1 MTGGKVVAAVF
12 GSIFALV
19 ALGLLIS
26 GGFLL
31 WSHESLRDID
41 GFYSSS
47 EKYLDVDGYAI
58 VADEIDLASHPGDW
72 WPAKVDATVE
82 LRVRSMSGHDVF
94 LGIGPTE
101 DVDAYLTHVTH
112 SVIRQLGDNWRDVRL
127 VERSGGVP
135 DVAPGSLGIW
145 TSSVQGA
152 GQQTLT
158 WDLSRGRWSAVIMN
172 ADGAPDVSVVAV
184 VRAWLPI
191 LYPISIGLLVAG
203 IVFATLAAVLLVVAT
218 RGIAPQEEQPAST
231 PAGTYPTRVTGRIDA
246 PLSPVLWLIKWFL
259 LIPHYIAL
267 AFLWAAFAVLTVIA
281 WFAILFTGRYPR
293 GIFDFNVGVLRWT
306 WRVSFYSYAALA
318 TDAYPP
324 FTLKDVD
331 YPARLAVAYP
341 DHVSRGLALVKWW
354 LLAIP
359 HYVVVGL
366 LTSEVW
372 AWTTTRQVGDNA
384 AVQIGGGLIFIL
396 VLIAAFALLF
406 TGRYPRGL
414 FDLLI
419 GLNRWVLRVGTYVA
433 LMHDEYP
440 PFRLDMGGEEPSE
453 SSSAS

>member
-1 MTGGKVVAAVF
+1 MTTGKVVAAIF

-19 ALGLLIS
+19 ALGLLI
-26 GGFLL
+26 GGGALL
-31 WSHESLRDID
+31 WSHETLRDAD

-47 EKYLDVDGYAI
+47 AKYMDVDGYAI

-82 LRVRSMSGHDVF
+82 LRVVSTSGREVF
-94 LGIGPTE
+94 LGIGPKE
-101 DVDAYLTHVTH
+101 DVDAYLSNVTH
-112 SVIRQLGDNWRDVRL
+112 SVIRQLGDGWRDVRL
-127 VERSGGVP
+127 VERSG
-135 DVAPGSLGIW
+135 VAPSDAPASLGFW
-145 TSSVQGA
+145 TVSKQGP
-152 GQQTLT
+152 GEQTLT

-172 ADGAPDVSVVAV
+172 ADGSSDVSVSAI
-184 VRAWLPI
+184 VRARLPI
-191 LYPISIGLLVAG
+191 LYPISIGLVVAG
-203 IVFATLAAVLLVVAT
+203 IVFAALAAVLLVLAT
-218 RGIAPQEEQPAST
+218 RGVAPQEEQPVSQAAGAY
-231 PAGTYPTRVTGRIDA
+231 PAVVAGQIDA

-259 LIPHYIAL
+259 LIPHYIIL
-267 AFLWAAFAVLTVIA
+267 AVLWAAFAVLTVIA
-281 WFAILFTGRYPR
+281 WLSILFTGRYPR

-306 WRVSFYSYAALA
+306 WRVAFYSYGALA
-318 TDAYPP
+318 TDVYPP

-341 DHVSRGLALVKWW
+341 ERVSRGLALVKWW

-366 LTSEVW
+366 LTSGLW
-372 AWTTTRQVGDNA
+372 AWTTNSQVADNA
-384 AVQIGGGLIFIL
+384 AVRTGSGLIFIL
-396 VLIAAFALLF
+396 VLIAAFGLLF

-414 FDLLI
+414 FDFLM

-440 PFRLDMGGEEPSE
+440 PFRLDMGGEEPDS
-453 SSSAS
+453 